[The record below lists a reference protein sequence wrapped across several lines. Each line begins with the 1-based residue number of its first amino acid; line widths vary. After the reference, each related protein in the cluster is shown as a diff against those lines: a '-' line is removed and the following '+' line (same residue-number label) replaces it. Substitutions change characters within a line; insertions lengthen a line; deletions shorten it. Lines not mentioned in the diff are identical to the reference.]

1 MSETLGIVW
10 IVLGTVAVTLLAVIT
25 GVLVVT
31 LLDARRTLR
40 TARETLDRVTP
51 AAEETLGNVRD
62 VSGAASRAVSSI
74 ASVSSQVSSRMPR
87 EGGPSVPAW
96 VSIGVAAIG
105 AISALGALRRRGK
118 GGRKTASAASTPES
132 DN

>member
-10 IVLGTVAVTLLAVIT
+10 IVLGTVAVTL
-25 GVLVVT
+25 
-31 LLDARRTLR
+31 DARRTLR
-40 TARETLDRVTP
+40 SARETLDRVTP

-87 EGGPSVPAW
+87 EGVPSVPAW

-105 AISALGALRRRGK
+105 ALSALGALRRRGK
-118 GGRKTASAASTPES
+118 SSRKRAGDASKPGSK
-132 DN
+132 D